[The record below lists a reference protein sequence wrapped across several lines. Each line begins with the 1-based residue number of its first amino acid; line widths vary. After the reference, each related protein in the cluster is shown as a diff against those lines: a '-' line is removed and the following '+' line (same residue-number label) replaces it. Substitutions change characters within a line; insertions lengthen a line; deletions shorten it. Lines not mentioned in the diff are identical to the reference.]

1 MWTVASRVY
10 SVMIPLLTPCC
21 VPVKSTVW
29 QTGSGSD
36 SAALGSGGET
46 LPLVTSCRDAL
57 KRSGLPVLIS
67 FRSGLG
73 PWALQAELLCSLP
86 CAASLGKAL
95 WWLRAPVLR
104 QVSGVHI
111 YHRAMMRP
119 TLPTVTVVCP
129 ALSSHH
135 GSNSIKPLAREGS
148 RCILCFQM
156 LPFLV

>member
-67 FRSGLG
+67 FRSGPGSLG
-73 PWALQAELLCSLP
+73 PAGRTALFFTLCSL
-86 CAASLGKAL
+86 LGKSSVVAPCSCAETG
-95 WWLRAPVLR
+95 LR
-104 QVSGVHI
+104 GTHI
-111 YHRAMMRP
+111 PPGHDEAHIAYSN
-119 TLPTVTVVCP
+119 CG
-129 ALSSHH
+129 LSCIEQPPW
-135 GSNSIKPLAREGS
+135 IKISKTFSKRG
-148 RCILCFQM
+148 I
-156 LPFLV
+156 